1 MQWSLRLGRVN
12 GVPVEAH
19 WLLGLLLAWV
29 AYAGWARA
37 GLAGLVEST
46 ALLVAGL
53 ACVLVHEVAHTLQA
67 QAINFPVRRILLLPF
82 GGLALLG
89 RLPERP
95 SEEFRIALAGPVVNF
110 GLGLMFAALAGVY
123 FSTNAILSPAE
134 FELRL
139 VLLRGGPVLPYGLVL
154 LALTNLGLAVF
165 NLVPAF
171 PFDGGRVLRSLL
183 AVALPRPLATRIVS
197 SLGWLVGLACLLVGA
212 ALARRFGAAAMI
224 TTLLLGLTALLG
236 TSAEDLFERQTTM
249 LRHTPVR
256 AAVRQPTFTLAPGDA
271 LTPALAAALRQLGH
285 LPLLPV
291 VEGGQV
297 VGLLPQRALAAAL
310 AGPSAV
316 SVTVAQVM
324 LPAGHRLEADAD
336 LWSAQQA
343 LAEAAH
349 DALPVFDG
357 EQLHGMLTV
366 ADIRAL
372 LLEPSAM
379 LRIQP
384 SQLIS
389 AGQPSL

>member
-12 GVPVEAH
+12 GVPVEVH

-29 AYAGWARA
+29 AYAGWGRA
-37 GLAGLVEST
+37 GLAGLLEST
-46 ALLVAGL
+46 ALLVAGF
-53 ACVLVHEVAHTLQA
+53 ACILVHEVAHTLQA
-67 QAINFPVRRILLLPF
+67 QAINFPVRCILLLPF

-95 SEEFRIALAGPVVNF
+95 SEELRIALAGPVVNF
-110 GLGLMFAALAGVY
+110 GLGLMFAALAGIY

-139 VLLRGGPVLPYGLVL
+139 VLLRGGPILPYGLVL
-154 LALTNLGLAVF
+154 LAFTNLGLAVF

-183 AVALPRPLATRIVS
+183 ALAVPRPLATRTVS
-197 SLGWLVGLACLLVGA
+197 TLGWLIGLACLLVGA
-212 ALARRFGAAAMI
+212 ALARRFGTGAML
-224 TTLLLGLTALLG
+224 TTLLVGITAILG
-236 TSAEDLFERQTTM
+236 TSAEEVFERQTTT
-249 LRHTPVR
+249 LRHIPVR
-256 AAVRQPTFTLAPGDA
+256 AAVRQPTFTLAPGDP
-271 LTPALAAALRQLGH
+271 LTPALAAALKQLGY

-291 VEGGQV
+291 VEASRV
-297 VGLLPQRALAAAL
+297 VGLLPQRAVAAAL
-310 AGPSAV
+310 AGPGP
-316 SVTVAQVM
+316 VTVAQVM
-324 LPAGHRLEADAD
+324 LPAGAGLEADAD

-343 LAEAAH
+343 LAEAGH

-357 EQLHGMLTV
+357 EQLHGMLTA
-366 ADIRAL
+366 ADIRAT

-389 AGQPSL
+389 AGQTSL

>member
-29 AYAGWARA
+29 AYTGWSRA
-37 GLAGLVEST
+37 GLSGLVSST
-46 ALLVAGL
+46 GLLVAGF
-53 ACVLVHEVAHTLQA
+53 ASILVHEIAHTLQA
-67 QAINFPVRRILLLPF
+67 QAINFPVRRILLLPL

-95 SEEFRIALAGPVVNF
+95 REELRIALAGPVVNL
-110 GLGLMFAALAGVY
+110 GLGLIFSALAGLY
-123 FSTNAILSPAE
+123 FSANRIAGAPA

-139 VLLRGGPVLPYGLVL
+139 VLLRGGPALPYALVM

-183 AVALPRPLATRIVS
+183 ALALPRPTATRAVAR
-197 SLGWLVGLACLLVGA
+197 LGWLLGILCLLVGA
-212 ALARRFGAAAMI
+212 ALARRFGNAAML
-224 TTLLLGLTALLG
+224 TTLLVGVTALLG
-236 TSAEDLFERQTTM
+236 TSAEEMFERQTAM
-249 LRHTPVR
+249 LRNLPVR
-256 AAVRQPTFTLAPGDA
+256 AAVRQPTWTLAPSDA
-271 LTPALAAALRQLGH
+271 LTPALAAALKQLGH

-291 VEGGQV
+291 VAEARV
-297 VGLLPQRALAAAL
+297 VGLLPQHALAAAL
-310 AGPSAV
+310 AQPGP
-316 SVTVAQVM
+316 VTVAQVM
-324 LPAGHRLEADAD
+324 LPIGAHLDADAD
-336 LWSAQQA
+336 LWTAQQA
-343 LAEAAH
+343 LGDTDH
-349 DALPVFDG
+349 DALPVYDG
-357 EQLHGMLTV
+357 EQLHGMLTA
-366 ADIRAL
+366 ADIRAT

-384 SQLIS
+384 AQLIS